1 MKRFFKII
9 SIVLLISSSISCKK
23 FLEETPKSFLTT
35 SQFYKTPQQIQAAV
49 NGCYVG
55 LAQPWASTFLGL
67 PISPVLSLEYLT
79 GYSDMTFPQGTDE
92 ANFLAPG
99 DPIPNNIGYLKIWWT
114 SLYYPLENCNSVI
127 ANVSNTTVVDEATK
141 NKYIGEARFLRAW
154 YYFKRVQLFG
164 PIPLKTTPTKGLDS
178 LLLPKAPLEDLYNQI
193 VTDLTE
199 AEKSGLPMTDKSG
212 RVTLGAIKSLLSK
225 VYLTM
230 AGYPLKKGND
240 YYQKAYDKA
249 KEVIASN
256 AYSLFATYED
266 IRNPANENAG
276 GHIFMLQGDP
286 TLVPNIMAYSAY
298 PYLGANSPMTV
309 IGGGMTPSI
318 EFYNS
323 YDNADQR
330 RTGYFITQSP
340 DYQNPSVMVTFDQ
353 PYVSKYW
360 DAAGEKVQRY
370 GANIPLIR
378 YADILLVC
386 AEAKASLD
394 GGTTSDQDAI
404 NAYLQVHKRAFPT
417 ATKPASITF
426 DEVFKERCWELCY
439 ESQTWYDMLRTRK
452 AFDVVNN
459 KLVDLVGYK
468 APNHVRAFKESDLL
482 LPIPL
487 TEIDLNPL
495 LK

>member
-1 MKRFFKII
+1 MKRILKII
-9 SIVLLISSSISCKK
+9 SIILLINSSISCKK

-35 SQFYKTPQQIQAAV
+35 AQFYQTPQQIQAAV
-49 NGCYVG
+49 NGCYVALG
-55 LAQPWASTFLGL
+55 QPWASTFLGL

-79 GYSDMTFPQGTDE
+79 GYSNMTFPQGFDE
-92 ANFLAPG
+92 ANFLAPA
-99 DPIPNNIGYLKIWWT
+99 DPIPNTNSYLKNWWT
-114 SLYYPLENCNSVI
+114 GLYYPLENCNSVI
-127 ANVSNTTVVDEATK
+127 ANVSTTTVVDAITK
-141 NKYIGEARFLRAW
+141 SKYLGEARFLRAW

-178 LLLPKAPLEDLYNQI
+178 LQLPKAPLEDIYNQI
-193 VTDLTE
+193 VVDLTE
-199 AEKSGLPMTDKSG
+199 AEKSGLPMTDKTG

-256 AYSLFATYED
+256 AYSLFATYAD
-266 IRNPANENAG
+266 IRNAANENSG
-276 GHIFMLQGDP
+276 GHIFMLQGDA
-286 TLVPNIMAYSAY
+286 TIAPNIMAYSAY
-298 PYLGANSPMTV
+298 PYLAPISPRTE
-309 IGGGMTPSI
+309 IGGGMTPSV

-340 DYQNPSVMVTFDQ
+340 DYRDPSVIVTLDQ
-353 PYVSKYW
+353 PYVLKYW
-360 DAAGEKVQRY
+360 DDIGEKNGRY

-404 NAYLQVHKRAFPT
+404 NAYFQVHNRAFPT
-417 ATKPASITF
+417 ATKPSSITF
-426 DEVFKERCWELCY
+426 DGVFKERCWELCY

-459 KLVDLVGYK
+459 KLVDVVGYK
-468 APNHVRAFKESDLL
+468 APDHSRAFKESDLL

-487 TEIDLNPL
+487 TEIQLNPL